1 MRVSAVAKTIVALV
15 GSAVA
20 VLTPLVGDGLITTAD
35 GVQIAI
41 AVLTALGVFAV
52 PNAPQAPV
60 APVRSVRDEGTL

>member
-15 GSAVA
+15 GSAIAVVA
-20 VLTPLVGDGLITTAD
+20 PLVGDGLLTTTD
-35 GVQIAI
+35 GVQIAV

-60 APVRSVRDEGTL
+60 APVRSVREQDGI